1 MAIDKSYYT
10 IITDVGKAKIANASV
25 TGNKVGFV
33 KIQLG
38 DGGGSEYTPT
48 ESQTALKNVVW
59 EGNIGNTTT
68 DETAPNCIILESLIP
83 SNVGGFMIREIG
95 YLDDENNLIAISKY
109 KECYKPSIEQGA
121 VVDMKVKTV
130 LIVSNVNNIELK
142 IDPTIIF
149 ATLKDIQD
157 LETKIDTTKT
167 ELNTRIDTENE
178 KQNIKIDQLI
188 AGGSNVAS
196 TQTITIDDW
205 VEDAEN
211 GFKATVTHSLLT
223 QRIVVN
229 IIDAT
234 TKENVVTNFKII
246 DDNSI
251 EIRSE
256 TRSEL
261 NVYVIN
267 GNAETHFINATVD
280 DNRVSEMTT
289 YSSKKIEDSISSIQ
303 LIDTSI
309 SITDA
314 NDRFTSD
321 KLDGVLE
328 EIMVEISGQRTK
340 GITIVNNLIDMI

>member
-211 GFKATVTHSLLT
+211 GFKATVTHS
-223 QRIVVN
+223 
-229 IIDAT
+229 
-234 TKENVVTNFKII
+234 
-246 DDNSI
+246 
-251 EIRSE
+251 
-256 TRSEL
+256 
-261 NVYVIN
+261 
-267 GNAETHFINATVD
+267 
-280 DNRVSEMTT
+280 
-289 YSSKKIEDSISSIQ
+289 
-303 LIDTSI
+303 
-309 SITDA
+309 
-314 NDRFTSD
+314 
-321 KLDGVLE
+321 
-328 EIMVEISGQRTK
+328 
-340 GITIVNNLIDMI
+340 

>member
-83 SNVGGFMIREIG
+83 SSVGGFMIREIG

-149 ATLKDIQD
+149 ATLKDIQELD
-157 LETKIDTTKT
+157 TKIGNLNTKIDTTKT
-167 ELNTRIDTENE
+167 ELTSNIETAKKELGDKIGDTTQLTTTDKTSLVGALNEVKTSVDSIETTAEKTSYNNTTSNLTATTVQGAIDEVVRKIENFNE
-178 KQNIKIDQLI
+178 
-188 AGGSNVAS
+188 
-196 TQTITIDDW
+196 
-205 VEDAEN
+205 
-211 GFKATVTHSLLT
+211 
-223 QRIVVN
+223 VN
-229 IIDAT
+229 I
-234 TKENVVTNFKII
+234 
-246 DDNSI
+246 
-251 EIRSE
+251 
-256 TRSEL
+256 
-261 NVYVIN
+261 
-267 GNAETHFINATVD
+267 
-280 DNRVSEMTT
+280 
-289 YSSKKIEDSISSIQ
+289 SIQ
-303 LIDTSI
+303 
-309 SITDA
+309 
-314 NDRFTSD
+314 NDM
-321 KLDGVLE
+321 LP
-328 EIMVEISGQRTK
+328 I
-340 GITIVNNLIDMI
+340 

>member
-1 MAIDKSYYT
+1 
-10 IITDVGKAKIANASV
+10 
-25 TGNKVGFV
+25 
-33 KIQLG
+33 
-38 DGGGSEYTPT
+38 
-48 ESQTALKNVVW
+48 
-59 EGNIGNTTT
+59 
-68 DETAPNCIILESLIP
+68 
-83 SNVGGFMIREIG
+83 GFMIREIG

-130 LIVSNVNNIELK
+130 LIVSNINNIELK

-157 LETKIDTTKT
+157 LDAKISNVNTKIDTTKTELTSNIETTKT

-188 AGGSNVAS
+188 AGGSNVAY
-196 TQTITIDDW
+196 TQRVTIDDW
-205 VEDAEN
+205 VDDTEN
-211 GFKATVTHSLLT
+211 GFKATVTHNLLT

-234 TKENVVTNFKII
+234 TKDNVVTNFKII

-251 EIRSE
+251 EVRSE
-256 TRSEL
+256 TKTEL

-289 YSSKKIEDSISSIQ
+289 YSSKKIEDRFINLEEKVNGGLSSI
-303 LIDTSI
+303 T
-309 SITDA
+309 T
-314 NDRFTSD
+314 N
-321 KLDGVLE
+321 
-328 EIMVEISGQRTK
+328 
-340 GITIVNNLIDMI
+340 VNNMLPI

>member
-1 MAIDKSYYT
+1 
-10 IITDVGKAKIANASV
+10 
-25 TGNKVGFV
+25 
-33 KIQLG
+33 
-38 DGGGSEYTPT
+38 
-48 ESQTALKNVVW
+48 
-59 EGNIGNTTT
+59 
-68 DETAPNCIILESLIP
+68 
-83 SNVGGFMIREIG
+83 MIREIG

-157 LETKIDTTKT
+157 LETKIGTVNTKIDTTKTELTSNIETAKT

-188 AGGSNVAS
+188 AGGSMCILKS
-196 TQTITIDDW
+196 IEIGLRMR
-205 VEDAEN
+205 N

-234 TKENVVTNFKII
+234 TKENIVPNFKIV

-256 TRSEL
+256 VKVEL

-289 YSSKKIEDSISSIQ
+289 YSSKKIEDRLVNIEEKVNGGLSNIATSVNE
-303 LIDTSI
+303 LITYC
-309 SITDA
+309 
-314 NDRFTSD
+314 
-321 KLDGVLE
+321 
-328 EIMVEISGQRTK
+328 
-340 GITIVNNLIDMI
+340 

>member
-83 SNVGGFMIREIG
+83 SSVGGFMIREIG

-157 LETKIDTTKT
+157 LETKIGTVNTKIDTTKT

-188 AGGSNVAS
+188 AGGSNVS
-196 TQTITIDDW
+196 HTHIIEIDDW
-205 VEDAEN
+205 ILNNETNMYE
-211 GFKATVTHSLLT
+211 VTINHPLLT
-223 QRIVVN
+223 KRILIALYDEIGEALTPN
-229 IIDAT
+229 ARA
-234 TKENVVTNFKII
+234 I

-251 EIRSE
+251 LVRNEENIKMY
-256 TRSEL
+256 
-261 NVYVIN
+261 VYLIN

-289 YSSKKIEDSISSIQ
+289 YSSKKIEDRFLNLEEKVNGGISSIATSVNE
-303 LIDTSI
+303 LITYC
-309 SITDA
+309 
-314 NDRFTSD
+314 
-321 KLDGVLE
+321 
-328 EIMVEISGQRTK
+328 
-340 GITIVNNLIDMI
+340 

>member
-10 IITDVGKAKIANASV
+10 IITNVGKAKIANASV

-48 ESQTALKNVVW
+48 ESQTKLKNVVW

-83 SNVGGFMIREIG
+83 SSVGGFMIREIG

-157 LETKIDTTKT
+157 LDAKISNVNTKIDTTKT
-167 ELNTRIDTENE
+167 ELTSNIETTKAEINTRIDTENE
-178 KQNIKIDQLI
+178 KQNIKIDSI
-188 AGGSNVAS
+188 VAGGVNVS
-196 TQTITIDDW
+196 HTHIIETDDW
-205 VEDAEN
+205 VLNSETSMYE
-211 GFKATVTHSLLT
+211 VTINHPLLT
-223 QRIVVN
+223 KRILIALYDEIGEALTPN
-229 IIDAT
+229 ARA
-234 TKENVVTNFKII
+234 I

-251 EIRSE
+251 LVRNEENIKMY
-256 TRSEL
+256 
-261 NVYVIN
+261 VYLIN
-267 GNAETHFINATVD
+267 GNAQTSLINATVD

-289 YSSKKIEDSISSIQ
+289 YSSKKIED
-303 LIDTSI
+303 
-309 SITDA
+309 
-314 NDRFTSD
+314 RF
-321 KLDGVLE
+321 VNLE
-328 EIMVEISGQRTK
+328 EKLNGNLSTIATSVNEL
-340 GITIVNNLIDMI
+340 ITYC

>member
-1 MAIDKSYYT
+1 
-10 IITDVGKAKIANASV
+10 
-25 TGNKVGFV
+25 
-33 KIQLG
+33 
-38 DGGGSEYTPT
+38 
-48 ESQTALKNVVW
+48 
-59 EGNIGNTTT
+59 
-68 DETAPNCIILESLIP
+68 APNCIILESLIP

-251 EIRSE
+251 EVRSE

-267 GNAETHFINATVD
+267 GNAET
-280 DNRVSEMTT
+280 
-289 YSSKKIEDSISSIQ
+289 
-303 LIDTSI
+303 
-309 SITDA
+309 
-314 NDRFTSD
+314 
-321 KLDGVLE
+321 
-328 EIMVEISGQRTK
+328 
-340 GITIVNNLIDMI
+340 

>member
-1 MAIDKSYYT
+1 
-10 IITDVGKAKIANASV
+10 
-25 TGNKVGFV
+25 KVGFV

-83 SNVGGFMIREIG
+83 SSVGGFMIREIG

-167 ELNTRIDTENE
+167 ELTSNIETAKTELNNKIGDTTQLTTTDKINIVSALNEVKTSVDSIETTAEKTSYNNATSNLTATNVQGAIDEVVAKIEKFNNE
-178 KQNIKIDQLI
+178 NIKIQ
-188 AGGSNVAS
+188 
-196 TQTITIDDW
+196 
-205 VEDAEN
+205 
-211 GFKATVTHSLLT
+211 
-223 QRIVVN
+223 
-229 IIDAT
+229 
-234 TKENVVTNFKII
+234 
-246 DDNSI
+246 
-251 EIRSE
+251 
-256 TRSEL
+256 
-261 NVYVIN
+261 
-267 GNAETHFINATVD
+267 
-280 DNRVSEMTT
+280 
-289 YSSKKIEDSISSIQ
+289 
-303 LIDTSI
+303 
-309 SITDA
+309 
-314 NDRFTSD
+314 NDM
-321 KLDGVLE
+321 LP
-328 EIMVEISGQRTK
+328 I
-340 GITIVNNLIDMI
+340 

>member
-157 LETKIDTTKT
+157 LETKIGTVNTKIDTTKTELTSNIETTKT

-178 KQNIKIDQLI
+178 KQNIKIDNII
-188 AGGSNVAS
+188 AGGVNVSHTHIIEVADW
-196 TQTITIDDW
+196 TLNNETNMYEVTI
-205 VEDAEN
+205 N
-211 GFKATVTHSLLT
+211 HPLLT
-223 QRIVVN
+223 KRILIALYDEIGEALTPN
-229 IIDAT
+229 ARA
-234 TKENVVTNFKII
+234 I

-251 EIRSE
+251 LVRNEENIKMY
-256 TRSEL
+256 
-261 NVYVIN
+261 VYLIN

-289 YSSKKIEDSISSIQ
+289 YSSKKIKEEMNKIAEQLTGEVTRGVNVANSII
-303 LIDTSI
+303 
-309 SITDA
+309 
-314 NDRFTSD
+314 N
-321 KLDGVLE
+321 KL
-328 EIMVEISGQRTK
+328 
-340 GITIVNNLIDMI
+340 

>member
-1 MAIDKSYYT
+1 MPNELNFNNEIEEYLITTPAHANEFNNRQQKLLDNDK
-10 IITDVGKAKIANASV
+10 
-25 TGNKVGFV
+25 
-33 KIQLG
+33 
-38 DGGGSEYTPT
+38 
-48 ESQTALKNVVW
+48 
-59 EGNIGNTTT
+59 
-68 DETAPNCIILESLIP
+68 
-83 SNVGGFMIREIG
+83 
-95 YLDDENNLIAISKY
+95 YLNN
-109 KECYKPSIEQGA
+109 
-121 VVDMKVKTV
+121 
-130 LIVSNVNNIELK
+130 
-142 IDPTIIF
+142 
-149 ATLKDIQD
+149 
-157 LETKIDTTKT
+157 KIDTTKT

-188 AGGSNVAS
+188 AGGSNVAY
-196 TQTITIDDW
+196 TQRVAIDDW

-289 YSSKKIEDSISSIQ
+289 YSSKKIEDRLVNIEEKVNGGLSNIATSVNE
-303 LIDTSI
+303 LITYC
-309 SITDA
+309 
-314 NDRFTSD
+314 
-321 KLDGVLE
+321 
-328 EIMVEISGQRTK
+328 
-340 GITIVNNLIDMI
+340 

>member
-83 SNVGGFMIREIG
+83 SSVGGFMIREIG

-157 LETKIDTTKT
+157 LETKIGTVNTKIDTTKT

-188 AGGSNVAS
+188 AGGSNVS
-196 TQTITIDDW
+196 HTHIIEIDDW
-205 VEDAEN
+205 ILNNETNMYE
-211 GFKATVTHSLLT
+211 VTINHPLLT
-223 QRIVVN
+223 KRILIALYDEIGEALTPN
-229 IIDAT
+229 ARA
-234 TKENVVTNFKII
+234 I

-251 EIRSE
+251 LVRNEENIKMY
-256 TRSEL
+256 
-261 NVYVIN
+261 VYLIN

-289 YSSKKIEDSISSIQ
+289 YSSKKIEDRLVNIEEKVNGGLSNIATSVNE
-303 LIDTSI
+303 LITYC
-309 SITDA
+309 
-314 NDRFTSD
+314 
-321 KLDGVLE
+321 
-328 EIMVEISGQRTK
+328 
-340 GITIVNNLIDMI
+340 

>member
-109 KECYKPSIEQGA
+109 KECYKRSIEQGA

-149 ATLKDIQD
+149 ATLKDIQELD
-157 LETKIDTTKT
+157 TKINTTKT
-167 ELNTRIDTENE
+167 ELTNNLETAKTELSTKIGDTTLLETTDKTSLVGALNEVKTSVDSIETTAEKTSYNNATSKLNSTNVQGAIDEVVAKIEKFNE
-178 KQNIKIDQLI
+178 
-188 AGGSNVAS
+188 
-196 TQTITIDDW
+196 
-205 VEDAEN
+205 
-211 GFKATVTHSLLT
+211 
-223 QRIVVN
+223 VN
-229 IIDAT
+229 I
-234 TKENVVTNFKII
+234 
-246 DDNSI
+246 
-251 EIRSE
+251 
-256 TRSEL
+256 
-261 NVYVIN
+261 
-267 GNAETHFINATVD
+267 
-280 DNRVSEMTT
+280 
-289 YSSKKIEDSISSIQ
+289 SIQ
-303 LIDTSI
+303 
-309 SITDA
+309 
-314 NDRFTSD
+314 NDM
-321 KLDGVLE
+321 LP
-328 EIMVEISGQRTK
+328 I
-340 GITIVNNLIDMI
+340 